1 MIPCQRHLFD
11 IPETRAYLNCAYLSP
26 LMKAAREAGERAV
39 SRKSRPWEILR
50 EDFFAEVEAV
60 RTAYAGLIGGD
71 PDGVA
76 LIPAAS
82 YGIATA
88 AANLPLARGQT
99 IVVLDGQHASN
110 WHAWADKAEEAGASL
125 RTVSRPK
132 GGQWTAAVLDSIGPE
147 TAIVAVPQCHWTDGA
162 LVDLVALG
170 ERCRDTGATLVVD
183 ATQSAGAMPLN
194 LDAAQPD
201 FVIAAGYKWLFCPY
215 SFGFLY
221 AAPQHRT
228 GRPLEGHSF
237 HRAGAR
243 QSEGRTGYIR
253 EYEPG
258 ARRYDMGERAN
269 FIHLPMA
276 RAALDQLG
284 AWGVEAIAISLR
296 ALTEAIAGEAEIR
309 GWGLPA
315 AESRASH
322 FVGIRPRAE
331 LPDDLV
337 PALAARAVHISLRGG
352 CIRVS
357 PHLYNTATD
366 IRRLFETLD
375 EILPA

>member
-26 LMKAAREAGERAV
+26 LTKAAREAGERAV

-60 RTAYAGLIGGD
+60 RAAYAGLIGAD
-71 PDGVA
+71 TDGVA

-88 AANLPLARGQT
+88 AANLPLERGQT
-99 IVVLDGQHASN
+99 IVLLEGQHASN
-110 WHAWADKAEEAGASL
+110 WHAWADKAERSGGVL
-125 RTVSRPK
+125 RTVIRPA
-132 GGQWTAAVLDSIGPE
+132 GGRWTPAVLDALGPE

-162 LVDLVALG
+162 VVDLVALG
-170 ERCRDTGATLVVD
+170 QACRKVGAALVVD
-183 ATQSAGAMPLN
+183 ATQSAGAMPLD
-194 LDAAQPD
+194 LDAVRPD
-201 FVIAAGYKWLFCPY
+201 FVVAAGYKWLFCPY
-215 SFGFLY
+215 SLGFLY
-221 AAPQHRT
+221 AAPHRRE
-228 GRPLEGHSF
+228 GVPLEGHSF

-258 ARRYDMGERAN
+258 ARRYDMRERSN

-276 RAALDQLG
+276 LSALCQLG
-284 AWGVEAIAISLR
+284 AWGVGEIAASLR
-296 ALTEAIAGEAEIR
+296 PLTAAIAGEAESR

-315 AESRASH
+315 AEARAPH
-322 FVGIRPRAE
+322 FIGIRPTAG

-337 PALAARAVHISLRGG
+337 PTLAARDVHVSLRGG
-352 CIRVS
+352 CVRVS
-357 PHLYNTATD
+357 PHLYNTGSD
-366 IRRLFETLD
+366 IRRLFEALD
-375 EILPA
+375 DIAIA

>member
-11 IPETRAYLNCAYLSP
+11 IPEGRAYLNCAYLSP
-26 LMKAAREAGERAV
+26 LMKTAREAGERAV
-39 SRKSRPWEILR
+39 SRKSRPWKILR

-60 RTAYAGLIGGD
+60 RAAYASLIGAA

-88 AANLPLARGQT
+88 AANLPLERGQT

-110 WHAWADKAEEAGASL
+110 WHAWADKAEQAGGSL
-125 RTVSRPK
+125 RTAARPE
-132 GGQWTAAVLDSIGPE
+132 GGQWTAAVLDAIGPE

-162 LVDLVALG
+162 TVDLVALG
-170 ERCRDTGATLVVD
+170 ERCRAVGAALVID
-183 ATQSAGAMPLN
+183 ATQSAGAMPLD
-194 LDAAQPD
+194 LDAVRPD
-201 FVIAAGYKWLFCPY
+201 FVVAAGYKWLFCPY

-221 AAPQHRT
+221 AAPQRRA

-276 RAALDQLG
+276 RAALDQLA
-284 AWGVEAIAISLR
+284 AWGVEAIAASLR
-296 ALTEAIAGEAEIR
+296 PLTETIANQAESR
-309 GWGLPA
+309 GWGLPL
-315 AESRASH
+315 AESRAPH
-322 FVGIRPRAE
+322 FIGIRPQAD
-331 LPDDLV
+331 LPADLV
-337 PALAARAVHISLRGG
+337 PALAARGVHISLRGG

-357 PHLYNTATD
+357 PHLYNTPADTS
-366 IRRLFETLD
+366 RLFETLD